1 MTDEEKIS
9 GIYQQ
14 GKEQGPSA
22 HLDSA
27 ILRAAH
33 DAVESSPSADK
44 HPAVRSPF
52 SGSWPAMVSIAAVL
66 IITVIL
72 VPLIEQQEPAPTTF
86 NKPSG
91 EHEQT
96 QKKNLLQETAIR
108 ENVLPGK
115 EKAKKRVM
123 LNTPEQQL
131 EKLAEKQAEKR
142 AELKQYRSLPETDSA
157 AGNATLEED
166 AAAMQ
171 SASPAPASVPA
182 ASIKLRQQTYKS
194 EAPGRQKSLLMMD
207 SEISE
212 DALENDLAPQQW
224 LEKIRL
230 LVENGEI
237 KTAKKELDE
246 FKLRYPDEEIDPVLL
261 EKIKS
266 SH

>member
-44 HPAVRSPF
+44 HPAVKSPF
-52 SGSWPAMVSIAAVL
+52 SGSWPATISIAAVL

-72 VPLIEQQEPAPTTF
+72 VPLIEQQEPAPAIF

-91 EHEQT
+91 ELEQT
-96 QKKNLLQETAIR
+96 QKKDLLQETAAR
-108 ENVLPGK
+108 ENVLLRK

-123 LNTPEQQL
+123 LNTPEEQL
-131 EKLAEKQAEKR
+131 EKLAEKQV
-142 AELKQYRSLPETDSA
+142 ELKQYRSLPETDSA

-166 AAAMQ
+166 ATAMR
-171 SASPAPASVPA
+171 SASPASASVPA
-182 ASIKLRQQTYKS
+182 ASIKLRQQSYET

-207 SEISE
+207 SAISE
-212 DALENDLAPQQW
+212 DAFENNITPQQW

-230 LVENGEI
+230 LIEKGEI
-237 KTAKKELDE
+237 KSAKKELDE